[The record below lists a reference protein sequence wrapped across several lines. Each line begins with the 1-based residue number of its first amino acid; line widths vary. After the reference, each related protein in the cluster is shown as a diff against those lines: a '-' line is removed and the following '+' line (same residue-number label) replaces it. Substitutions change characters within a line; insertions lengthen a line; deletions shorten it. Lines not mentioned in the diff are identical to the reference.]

1 MLLLKGDWSMEHL
14 WLAVEA
20 VKGLAILGC
29 MGIVGTVIVILF
41 GGG

>member
-1 MLLLKGDWSMEHL
+1 MDHL
-14 WLAVEA
+14 WLAAEA

-29 MGIVGTVIVILF
+29 MGIVGSVLVILF